1 MATITKSREKVAIK
15 YDEESESYHA
25 FDIETGEKRSGYIA
39 LCYGDKKDARDGI
52 ADDPEEASKTIG
64 RDGKIDTTAE
74 CVGWAT
80 FFKRE
85 D

>member
-39 LCYGDKKDARDGI
+39 LCYGDTPNARDGI
-52 ADDPEEASKTIG
+52 ADDPKEANKTLG
-64 RDGKIDTTAE
+64 RTGKIDKTAV